1 MSDRHRFRTLI
12 VSGGALLALGVA
24 GAAPGAA
31 TPVTVTPVDSNYP
44 MGGGRPGQAAQD
56 PGKQAEK
63 AEKFGG
69 SLTTRL
75 VDLGASVV
83 KCGLSVAV
91 STVRCDM

>member
-1 MSDRHRFRTLI
+1 MSDRHRFRTMI
-12 VSGGALLALGVA
+12 VAVSGGALLALGSGIA
-24 GAAPGAA
+24 IAAPA
-31 TPVTVTPVDSNYP
+31 TVTPVDSNYP
-44 MGGGRPGQAAQD
+44 MGGPGPGRAAQE

-69 SLTTRL
+69 SLTTKI

-91 STVRCDM
+91 SAVRCDM